1 MPAYLIKHKR
11 GPSGDAIIED
21 PDLTL
26 AFSGDWAIFSDADGP
41 TLALTTDQAAS
52 IQRIDPDDTG
62 QEQDDTTAKGPA
74 PQE

>member
-21 PDLTL
+21 PHLTL
-26 AFSGDWAIFSDADGP
+26 TFSGDWAIFSDTDGP

-52 IQRIDPDDTG
+52 IQRLDPDD
-62 QEQDDTTAKGPA
+62 ESNDEPA
-74 PQE
+74 PEG